1 MRLLAQGM
9 RSLTVV
15 AVLLAALS
23 AGAQDAAA
31 PVVPAVATGPQD
43 EDERGLWMQ
52 VEDAER
58 KLKASNF
65 VMRDPALNDY
75 VRGVYCK
82 AVGPSECA
90 GVRIYLTRTPFFN
103 ASMAPNGM
111 MQIWSGL
118 FLRVR
123 DEAQLAAVLAHEHT
137 HYRQRHSL
145 RLFRNIKDKT
155 NAAAWFNI
163 IPFGGLISLGM
174 LGSIFSFS
182 REMERDADTGS
193 VSALATSGYD
203 PEAASQ
209 IWGQMLAEFDATAA
223 ERKRKRRSEG
233 GMFASHPPSVERQA
247 ALKAQ
252 AAALPA
258 GGGRERGMAR
268 YRAALAPYWPDLIDD
283 QIKLN
288 DFGATDLLLSQLAVE
303 GGWTTELLFARGEL
317 HRARGATGD
326 FEKAAGYY
334 TEAVAKGG
342 APIEA
347 QRGLGMALLRSGQTA
362 AGQTAL
368 KEYLRLRPE
377 AKDKAMIAMLAGE
390 SS

>member
-1 MRLLAQGM
+1 MRFVSAITAAAVVLAGFPA
-9 RSLTVV
+9 T
-15 AVLLAALS
+15 
-23 AGAQDAAA
+23 AQDAPA
-31 PVVPAVATGPQD
+31 PTAATGPQD
-43 EDERGLWMQ
+43 ADERGLWMQ

-65 VMRDPALNDY
+65 VIRDPALNDY
-75 VRGVYCK
+75 VRSVYCK
-82 AVGPSECA
+82 AVGPSECG
-90 GVRIYLTRTPFFN
+90 GVRIYITRTPFFN

-123 DEAQLAAVLAHEHT
+123 DEAQLAAVLAHEHA

-155 NAAAWFNI
+155 NAAAWLAI
-163 IPFGGLISLGM
+163 VPFAGIISLGM

-182 REMERDADTGS
+182 REMEREADSGS
-193 VSALATSGYD
+193 LTALSASGYD

-233 GMFASHPPSVERQA
+233 GMFATHPPSVERQA
-247 ALKAQ
+247 DLKKQ

-258 GGGRERGMAR
+258 GGERRRGKDS
-268 YRAALAPYWPDLIDD
+268 YRAALAPYWADLIDD

-288 DFGATDLLLSQLAVE
+288 DFGATDLLLGQLASD
-303 GGWTTELLFARGEL
+303 GWTAELLFARGEL
-317 HRARGATGD
+317 HRARGAAGD
-326 FEKAAGYY
+326 FDKAAGYY
-334 TEAVAKGG
+334 ADAVARG
-342 APIEA
+342 APVEA
-347 QRGLGMALLRSGQTA
+347 QRGLGMALLRSGKSA
-362 AGQTAL
+362 EGQAAL